1 MKLWEAATA
10 CTAAVRSRLTHVC
23 TSAVVQ
29 LAPWK
34 LEADDT
40 KLLDLLPFLEAV
52 VRTAVPDVRVVVRSY
67 EGQDIPTAFRCGASP
82 TTFMT
87 CTGSARSCA
96 DVRGGRERPADEHVP
111 PIVVELTGRLLFC
124 RERMARV
131 QALKQ
136 QSRGF
141 LSGLSR

>member
-1 MKLWEAATA
+1 MQ
-10 CTAAVRSRLTHVC
+10 LT
-23 TSAVVQ
+23 
-29 LAPWK
+29 PWK

-52 VRTAVPDVRVVVRSY
+52 VRTAVPDVRAVVRSY
-67 EGQDIPTAFRCGASP
+67 EGEDIPTAFRCGLCQDVHRQTYSRDRVI
-82 TTFMT
+82 TVSHSMLT
-87 CTGSARSCA
+87 SARGICYFVST
-96 DVRGGRERPADEHVP
+96 
-111 PIVVELTGRLLFC
+111 IVHASLLLESTLLPR

-141 LSGLSR
+141 LGGLGR